1 MTTAVA
7 APFRFFALQVVRTR
21 RLGDVDWIRPAPAN
35 GASLPTRA
43 GSGACSCTAEEG
55 DRAEPWQPTTTPQM
69 RVPDPAPPAGSKRH
83 PPSPSLT
90 RVTFAGPDLRAFR
103 SDGLDQSLSL
113 FLPHPGQAEP
123 AVPVELGE
131 GWWQGWRELPEDVR
145 AVMRSYT
152 LRSLRRDTDG
162 HTAEIDVDFVLHGL
176 EPDSG
181 IQAGPAARW
190 AADAAPGDRV
200 LLLGPAVADNR
211 AIRFRPPEDT
221 DLVVIWGDE
230 TAVPAACAIVEAL
243 PAGTRARV
251 WLQVPHAEDVQ
262 DLRTAADAE
271 ITWLVGD
278 AADGPEATLATLR
291 AAQLPPAEHPYVWIA
306 GESGCVKR
314 LRRHFVGERGVDR
327 RRVTF
332 VGYWRRGLTEEQLR
346 EQG

>member
-21 RLGDVDWIRPAPAN
+21 RLGGVDWIRPAPAS

-55 DRAEPWQPTTTPQM
+55 DRAKPWQPTTTPQM

-131 GWWQGWRELPEDVR
+131 GWRELPEDVR